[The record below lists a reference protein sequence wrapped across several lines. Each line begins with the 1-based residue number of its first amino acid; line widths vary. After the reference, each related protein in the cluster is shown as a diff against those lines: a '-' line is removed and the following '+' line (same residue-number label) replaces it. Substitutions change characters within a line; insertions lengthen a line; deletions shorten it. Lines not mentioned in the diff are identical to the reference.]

1 MRVPEAHDRAFLH
14 RLLTYPHIAANKTFV
29 VDLLE
34 NTVKIGV
41 SGASGKLGQG
51 VLRDLAARAQG
62 HNVIAISRTPEKA
75 GSGVEGRSGDYDQ
88 PATLAKA
95 YAGLDRLLL
104 IPTSDQRPGKRGKQ
118 NVTAIQAAIQAGVK
132 HIVFMSAAGTRE
144 QEEPNIG
151 ASYWAGEQYLIK
163 NAPRWTIL
171 RMNYYVEALAM
182 EVASA
187 VGQGALTGVAENRV
201 AFVARDDVAAAA
213 AGTLI
218 GEDHA
223 GAIYNATGDKAY
235 TGAERAALISEVTG
249 KSVGFA
255 TVPPNALRAGMAKAG
270 LPEDVINTW
279 ISIQNDFAAGAFDI
293 VTGDVERLA
302 GRSLKSLRDAMS
314 AALR

>member
-1 MRVPEAHDRAFLH
+1 M
-14 RLLTYPHIAANKTFV
+14 FV
-29 VDLLE
+29 NNLME
-34 NTVKIGV
+34 TTMKIGV

-51 VLRDLAARAQG
+51 VLRELATRAQG
-62 HNVIAISRTPEKA
+62 HTIVAISRTPEKA
-75 GSGVEGRSGDYDQ
+75 GDGVEGRPGDYDR
-88 PATLAKA
+88 PETLAQA

-104 IPTSDQRPGKRGKQ
+104 IPTSDQRPGKRGEQ
-118 NVTAIQAAIQAGVK
+118 NVAAIQAAVQAGVK

-171 RMNYYVEALAM
+171 RMNYYAEALAM

-187 VGQGALTGVAENRV
+187 VGQGGLTGVAENRV

-213 AGTLI
+213 AGILT
-218 GEDHA
+218 GEGHA
-223 GAIYNATGDKAY
+223 GAIYNATGSKAY
-235 TGAERAALISEVTG
+235 TGAERAALISEIAG
-249 KSVGFA
+249 KPVGFV
-255 TVPPNALRAGMAKAG
+255 TVPAEALRAGMTKAG
-270 LPEDVINTW
+270 LPEAVVNTW
-279 ISIQNDFAAGAFDI
+279 VSIQTDFAAGAFDI

-302 GRSLKSLRDAMS
+302 GRPPRSLHDALQ